1 MEVINEKFEKSNF
14 LPFLWI
20 YGYETKEEI
29 IRTVDAIHKTGA
41 KTLCIEPKRHPFFV
55 QEPFFQDM
63 RYVLERCKELDMG
76 VWLLDDYA
84 CPTGHAGG
92 VLKKLKNLKKE
103 HILETHTDI
112 VGDNKDIKLII
123 RKNKEE
129 DQLLCACAYKRVSG
143 DSQELT
149 GDPID
154 LTDGAHGRYLYCSLP
169 EGEWRIFFIFRSM
182 AYADNNCSDL
192 VDFLR
197 EESCALQIEYVYEP
211 LYKEFKEEFG
221 KTFLGFFIDEP
232 MFDNPKY
239 KITYRNV
246 NPYVNT
252 VGVEYTCLPFTDK
265 VVDVLK
271 QKVEGFTLPEL
282 TLLWHDLEGR
292 SSYVRHAYMEYVS
305 DCYRDNYVKKNAE
318 WSHAHGV
325 EYIGH
330 IVEDYGVHARLDSG
344 VGHFFKAMEYQD
356 MSGIDIVLNQVI
368 PGFAHYSQAGTQ
380 MLVDTDFF
388 HYVLRQLGASSAH
401 IDPKKR
407 DRAMCEMFGAYGWN
421 LDVTHQ
427 KWLMDYL
434 MVGGINRF
442 VAHSFTDR
450 KGDKHF
456 PPHFYDG
463 GLNPQ
468 FDGFCANM
476 AYCQR
481 VLDKLEG
488 GVHVAPVAMLYD
500 GEGEWMNGD
509 SHMPMQ
515 TVARP
520 LIDNFYNY
528 DILPMDTILSSV
540 YVLDG
545 KICCNKES
553 YGVLVVPKAVYLPDA
568 LVDKLRELA
577 SMGAKIVFVERR
589 TKGADFGEVVALGE
603 LVEYID
609 KLNIRDVVI
618 KSNTELLRYYHAK
631 EGKKDKFFFTN
642 EDVIK
647 NAKATV
653 RLNYNGKIRICDCM
667 KDEEII
673 RQVNGKFDL
682 EIPTYCSLYV
692 ETMAEGDV
700 TPDYEEKECSIDYDF
715 DVSLAPCD
723 NQEEFVFYR
732 KATKPFN
739 VIHFDEQPDFSG
751 VVKFETSFDASD
763 LGEKV
768 ILDLGRVG
776 GVATVILNGK
786 VYPTMI
792 CNPYTLNVTDS
803 IKKGKNKL
811 IVKVAGA
818 PTALYIED
826 ADPRWRSSYIPGRPV
841 GLLSEIK
848 LVFKNKKQ

>member
-1 MEVINEKFEKSNF
+1 MEVINEKYEKSNF

-29 IRTVDAIHKTGA
+29 IRTVDAIHKSGA
-41 KTLCIEPKRHPFFV
+41 KTLCVEPKRHPFFG
-55 QEPFFQDM
+55 QQPFFDDM
-63 RYVLERCKELDMG
+63 KAVFDRCKEYDMG
-76 VWLLDDYA
+76 VWLLDDFA
-84 CPTGHAGG
+84 CPTGRAGG
-92 VLKKLKNLKKE
+92 ILKRMKHLKKE

-129 DQLLCACAYKRVSG
+129 DELLCACAYKRVSG
-143 DSQELT
+143 ASQELT
-149 GDPID
+149 GEPID

-182 AYADNNCSDL
+182 AYSDNTCADL
-192 VDFLR
+192 VDFMR
-197 EESCALQIEYVYEP
+197 KESCDLQRQYVYEP
-211 LYKEFKEEFG
+211 FYAQFKEEFG

-252 VGVEYTCLPFTDK
+252 VGIEYTCLPFSDH
-265 VVDVLK
+265 VVGAI
-271 QKVEGFTLPEL
+271 QKKIPDFKLAEL

-292 SSYVRHAYMEYVS
+292 SAYVRHAYMEHVS
-305 DCYRDNYVKKNAE
+305 DCYRDNYVKPLSE
-318 WSHAHGV
+318 WSHERGV

-407 DRAMCEMFGAYGWN
+407 GRAMCEMFGAYGWN

-468 FDGFCANM
+468 FNGFCANM
-476 AYCQR
+476 SYCQK
-481 VLDKLEG
+481 VLDLLEG
-488 GVHVAPVAMLYD
+488 GDHIAPVAMLYD

-509 SHMPMQ
+509 DHMSMQ

-528 DILPMDTILSSV
+528 DILPMDTILSSCFV
-540 YVLDG
+540 ENG
-545 KICCNKES
+545 RIGCNKET
-553 YGVLVVPKAVYLPDA
+553 YGCLIVPKAVYLPEV
-568 LVDKLRELA
+568 LIKKLGELA
-577 SMGAKIVFVERR
+577 SQGVKIIFVERR
-589 TKGADFGEVVALGE
+589 TKGCDFGEVVALGE
-603 LVEYID
+603 LVEYLD
-609 KLNIRDVVI
+609 KLNIRDISV
-618 KSNTELLRYYHAK
+618 KSSTDLLRFYHVKDGA
-631 EGKKDKFFFTN
+631 KDKFFITN
-642 EDVIK
+642 EDVVK
-647 NAKATV
+647 SAKATITMD
-653 RLNYNGKIRICDCM
+653 YTGKIKIIDCM
-667 KDEEII
+667 KDEVVVKEIKNKVDI
-673 RQVNGKFDL
+673 
-682 EIPTYCSLYV
+682 EIGTYGSLYV
-692 ETMAEGDV
+692 ETMANDDI
-700 TPDYEEKECSIDYDF
+700 TPNYSAEEVQIPYDF
-715 DVSLAPCD
+715 KVSLAPCD
-723 NQEEFVFYR
+723 NQEDFKPYR
-732 KATKPFN
+732 KADKPFN

-751 VVKFETSFDASD
+751 VVKFETEFKVNK

-776 GVATVILNGK
+776 GVAEVTLNGK
-786 VYPTMI
+786 TYETVI
-792 CNPYTLNVTDS
+792 CNPFTVNVTDS
-803 IKKGKNKL
+803 IKKGKNVL
-811 IVKVAGA
+811 SIKVAGA

-841 GLLSEIK
+841 GLLSDIK
-848 LVFKNKKQ
+848 LVIKDKI

>member
-1 MEVINEKFEKSNF
+1 MEIINHKFEKSNF

-20 YGYETKEEI
+20 YGKESKEEI

-41 KTLCIEPKRHPFFV
+41 KTLCIEPKRHPYFG
-55 QEPFFQDM
+55 EKPFFDDM
-63 RYVLERCKELDMG
+63 RYVIERCKEYDMG

-92 VLKKLKNLKKE
+92 ILKKLPHLKKE

-112 VGDNKDIKLII
+112 LGDNRDIKLII

-129 DQLLCACAYKRVSG
+129 DELLCACAYKRVSG
-143 DSQELT
+143 SSQELT
-149 GDPID
+149 GEPID
-154 LTDGAHGRYLYCSLP
+154 LTSCAHGRYLYCNLP
-169 EGEWRIFFIFRSM
+169 EGDWRIFFIFRSM
-182 AYADNNCSDL
+182 AYCDNACSDL
-192 VDFLR
+192 VDFMR
-197 EESCALQIEYVYEP
+197 EESCRLQIDYVYEP
-211 LYKEFKEEFG
+211 LYKEFKEDFG

-239 KITYRNV
+239 KVTYRNIH
-246 NPYVNT
+246 PYFNT
-252 VGVEYTCLPFTDK
+252 VGMEYVCLPFTDK

-271 QKVEGFTLPEL
+271 SKVEGFTLPEL

-292 SSYVRHAYMEYVS
+292 APYVRHAYMEYVS
-305 DCYRDNYVKKNAE
+305 DCYRDNYVKPNAQ
-318 WSHAHGV
+318 WSHDHGV

-380 MLVDTDFF
+380 VLVDTDFF

-407 DRAMCEMFGAYGWN
+407 GRAMCEMFGAYGWN

-434 MVGGINRF
+434 MVCGINRF
-442 VAHSFTDR
+442 VAHSFTDK
-450 KGDKHF
+450 KGDLHF

-468 FDGFCANM
+468 FNGYCANM

-509 SHMPMQ
+509 DHMPMQ

-528 DILPMDTILSSV
+528 DIIPMDTLLSSCTV
-540 YVLDG
+540 EDG
-545 KICCNKES
+545 KLVCNEEKYS
-553 YGVLVVPKAVYLPDA
+553 CFIVPKAFYLPDA
-568 LVDKLRELA
+568 LVKRLGEL
-577 SMGAKIVFVERR
+577 SKDGLKIIFVERR
-589 TKGADFGEVVALGE
+589 TKGCDFGEVVALGE
-603 LVEYID
+603 LTSYLD
-609 KLNIRDVVI
+609 KMEIRDIEV
-618 KSNTELLRYYHAK
+618 KCSTELLRYYHEK
-631 EGKKDKFFFTN
+631 EGEKDKFFFTN
-642 EDVIK
+642 EDVVRSAKTEIK
-647 NAKATV
+647 LDYK
-653 RLNYNGKIRICDCM
+653 GKVKICDLM
-667 KDEEII
+667 AEEEIVKEI
-673 RQVNGKFDL
+673 DGKLSF
-682 EIPTYCSLYV
+682 EIAPYNSLYI
-692 ETMAEGDV
+692 ETMAEGDI
-700 TPDYEEKECSIDYDF
+700 TPEYEEEEIEIKHDF
-715 DVSLAPCD
+715 DIYLAPCED
-723 NQEEFVFYR
+723 HNAFEFYMH
-732 KATKPFN
+732 ADKPFN
-739 VIHFDEQPDFSG
+739 IIGFDAKPDFSG
-751 VVKFETSFDASD
+751 VVRFD
-763 LGEKV
+763 GEIECEKLADKV

-776 GVATVILNGK
+776 GVAEITLNGRC
-786 VYPTMI
+786 YDTRT
-792 CNPYTLNVTDS
+792 CNPFKVDVTDS
-803 IKKGKNKL
+803 IKLGKNAL
-811 IVKVAGA
+811 SVKVAGA
-818 PTALYIED
+818 PTALYVEE

-841 GLLSEIK
+841 GLLGGAK
-848 LVFKNKKQ
+848 LVLKNKK